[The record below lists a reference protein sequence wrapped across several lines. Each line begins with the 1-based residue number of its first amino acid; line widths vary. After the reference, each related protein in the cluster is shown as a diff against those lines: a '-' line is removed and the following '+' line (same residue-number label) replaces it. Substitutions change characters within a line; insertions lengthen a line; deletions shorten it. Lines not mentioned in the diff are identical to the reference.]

1 MSGNYYYSITVLLL
15 YHIVSYSIVLSN
27 GSYLWSFPVNSDI
40 TVTCGTEVMELSI
53 LLCPV
58 YFGGYNETLMAL
70 NAQFIL
76 PGCHGIPDWNI
87 DPPIL
92 KFNLSITADAVAV
105 CSNTFRV
112 NQLQECIYLLS

>member
-15 YHIVSYSIVLSN
+15 YHIVRYSFVLSN
-27 GSYLWSFPVNSDI
+27 GSYLWSFPVNSDV

-76 PGCHGIPDWNI
+76 PECRGIPDWNI

-112 NQLQECIYLLS
+112 NQLQECIYLLG